1 MNQRRLSPFVQEMT
15 DRSGSVR
22 RGAEWCLTKGF
33 TLENK
38 PNRDRGGAD
47 GRKRVGDVRAVGE
60 AGCEHAGQ

>member
-1 MNQRRLSPFVQEMT
+1 MATRIS
-15 DRSGSVR
+15 R

-38 PNRDRGGAD
+38 PNRDRGGAN